1 MIKKLF
7 KKVTGIEK
15 IEKENARVLAE
26 AAEIKKQAEEDALK
40 AMQEA
45 EEAKEKAEQAAHE
58 EKLSKMTPKQRA
70 TELGEPYIEVS
81 KVHLDPNKMNGGYL
95 EFDWNE
101 LFITSLRVNGYGAN
115 GDPEEEIVDRWYRD
129 ICYNVAAEMNIDTE
143 ERMYG
148 YINVKPLD
156 DNKSEVS

>member
-1 MIKKLF
+1 MIKKFF

-15 IEKENARVLAE
+15 VEREKAQALAE
-26 AAEIKKQAEEDALK
+26 AAEIKRQAEEEALR
-40 AMQEA
+40 AIQEA
-45 EEAKEKAEQAAHE
+45 EEAKEKAIQAAYE
-58 EKLSKMTPKQRA
+58 EKLARMSPKERA
-70 TELGEPYIEVS
+70 TELGEPFIEVS

-101 LFITSLRVNGYGAN
+101 LFIVNLRANGYGAS
-115 GDPEEEIVDRWYRD
+115 GDREEEIVDRWYRD
-129 ICYNVAAEMNIDTE
+129 ICYNVAAEMDIDTD

-148 YINVKPLD
+148 YINVKPLA